1 MSKQFRKADVN
12 KSGFLSFDEIKKLCH
27 RLNIKISKEK
37 MQTLFNDANTDHDDK
52 SSHWKESGQVL
63 NEEEFITFYYGLM
76 RRPEID
82 ELFKKYLQKVNVLI

>member
-52 SSHWKESGQVL
+52 SSADNDDDGHG
-63 NEEEFITFYYGLM
+63 
-76 RRPEID
+76 D
-82 ELFKKYLQKVNVLI
+82 EGAHDGDEGDFPCSTPSV